1 MSNMISE
8 LADAGH
14 VLKDEQQVRAVI
26 HSLPNSWDHMKVQ
39 LNHNENI
46 KAFDDAKRNL
56 ELK

>member
-1 MSNMISE
+1 MISE
-8 LADAGH
+8 LADAGR

-26 HSLPNSWDHMKVQ
+26 HSLPNSWEHMKVQ

>member
-1 MSNMISE
+1 MISK

-14 VLKDEQQVRAVI
+14 VLIDEQQVRAVI
-26 HSLPNSWDHMKVQ
+26 RSLPNSWEYMKVQ

-56 ELK
+56 KLK